1 MGKVRGKGKATVA
14 VYMRLEPEVAA
25 RLDELAEST
34 AGSRGDV
41 VKALVSQARLEP
53 VTVYGVAIKLQ
64 RITSEGKGEA
74 VTDD

>member
-1 MGKVRGKGKATVA
+1 MSKGKGKPTVA
-14 VYMRLEPEVAA
+14 VYMRLEPEVAR

-41 VKALVSQARLEP
+41 VKALVGQAVVRH
-53 VTVYGVAIKLQ
+53 VTMSVPTVALA
-64 RITSEGKGEA
+64 SGEA

>member
-34 AGSRGDV
+34 SGSRGDV
-41 VKALVSQARLEP
+41 VKALVGRAVVRDVVKSVPTIELA
-53 VTVYGVAIKLQ
+53 
-64 RITSEGKGEA
+64 SGEA
-74 VTDD
+74 VADD